1 MSETGKEYGLF
12 VKQRREE
19 RYSQFVTSILP
30 AIKSLGYE
38 VIQRN
43 DYGFEFI
50 VPKKGFGWVIFYYP
64 KGNRLLLCKQNKWL
78 YGGFS
83 WIRKHI
89 LKNNGSM
96 QNRCADR
103 YSAS

>member
-1 MSETGKEYGLF
+1 MSGAGKEYGQF

-50 VPKKGFGWVIFYYP
+50 VPKKGFGWVIFYP

>member
-1 MSETGKEYGLF
+1 MSETGKEYGQF

-19 RYSQFVTSILP
+19 RYSQFVNTILP
-30 AIKSLGYE
+30 AIKSLGYD

-43 DYGFEFI
+43 DFGFEFI
-50 VPKKGFGWVIFYYP
+50 VSKKGFGWVIFYP
-64 KGNRLLLCKQNKWL
+64 KGDRLLLCKQNRWL

-89 LKNNGSM
+89 LKSNGSM
-96 QNRCADR
+96 QNRCSDH

>member
-1 MSETGKEYGLF
+1 MSETGKEYGQF

-19 RYSQFVTSILP
+19 RYSQFVNTILP
-30 AIKSLGYE
+30 AIKSLGYD

-43 DYGFEFI
+43 DFGFEFI
-50 VPKKGFGWVIFYYP
+50 VSKKGFGRVIFYP
-64 KGNRLLLCKQNKWL
+64 KGDKLLLCKQNRWL

-89 LKNNGSM
+89 LKNNGNM
-96 QNRCADR
+96 QNRCADH
-103 YSAS
+103 YSAP

>member
-1 MSETGKEYGLF
+1 MSETGKEYGQF

-19 RYSQFVTSILP
+19 RYSQFVNTILP
-30 AIKSLGYE
+30 AIKSLGYD

-43 DYGFEFI
+43 DFGF
-50 VPKKGFGWVIFYYP
+50 VIFYP
-64 KGNRLLLCKQNKWL
+64 KGDRLLLCKQNKWL

-89 LKNNGSM
+89 LKSNGSM
-96 QNRCADR
+96 QNRCSDH
-103 YSAS
+103 YSAP

>member
-1 MSETGKEYGLF
+1 MSEAGKEYRQF

-19 RYSQFVTSILP
+19 RYSQFVNSTLP

-50 VPKKGFGWVIFYYP
+50 VPKKGFGWVIFYP
-64 KGNRLLLCKQNKWL
+64 KGDRILLCEQNKWI

-89 LKNNGSM
+89 LKGNGSM
-96 QNRCADR
+96 QNRCTDY

>member
-1 MSETGKEYGLF
+1 MSETGKEYGQF

-19 RYSQFVTSILP
+19 RYSQFVNTILP
-30 AIKSLGYE
+30 AIKSLGYDG
-38 VIQRN
+38 IQRN
-43 DYGFEFI
+43 DFGFEFI
-50 VPKKGFGWVIFYYP
+50 VSKKGFGRVIFYP
-64 KGNRLLLCKQNKWL
+64 KADRILLCKQNKWL

-96 QNRCADR
+96 QNRCADY
-103 YSAS
+103 YSAP